1 MQSDEDKREGPDLMV
16 GAFIESIL
24 ITDLSLA
31 KRVKSIGAFSGFFL
45 VFMWFCLCFLEGCGE
60 IQGLDRFRGWN

>member
-1 MQSDEDKREGPDLMV
+1 VQSDEDKREGPDLMV

-31 KRVKSIGAFSGFFL
+31 KRVKSIGAFSGFFFGVYVVL
-45 VFMWFCLCFLEGCGE
+45 FVFLRRLRRDSGA
-60 IQGLDRFRGWN
+60 